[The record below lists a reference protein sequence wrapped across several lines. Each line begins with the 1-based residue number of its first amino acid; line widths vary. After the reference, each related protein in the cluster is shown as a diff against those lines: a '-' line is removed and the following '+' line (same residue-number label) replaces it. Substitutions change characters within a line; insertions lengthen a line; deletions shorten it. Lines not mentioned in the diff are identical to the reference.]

1 MTVKTPYEER
11 AIKFI
16 TTILAPIYATAQ
28 NTNRYSK
35 ALREY
40 NEKHKRPLNY
50 EVGYT
55 RVTVIRNDYVVK
67 ITYFHSEEI
76 GDNQAEADNY
86 EIAKKAG
93 YEYLFA
99 KPTLFEYM
107 GMLFEIMPRVNHIG
121 DYSRNYWNYLTDDEL
136 RFVEDN
142 FDDLHEHNVGY
153 YRNKPVFIDYS
164 CKA

>member
-28 NTNRYSK
+28 STNRYSK
-35 ALREY
+35 VIRDY
-40 NEKHKRPLNY
+40 NKKHKRPLNY
-50 EVGYT
+50 EVGFT
-55 RVTVIRNDYVVK
+55 RVTVIRSDYVVK
-67 ITYFHSEEI
+67 ITYNYSKEI

-86 EIAKKAG
+86 EIAKDAG

-107 GMLFEIMPRVNHIG
+107 GMLFEIMPKVNHIG
-121 DYSRNYWNYLTDDEL
+121 DCNRCFSDYLTADEL
-136 RFVEDN
+136 QFVRDN
-142 FDDLHEHNVGY
+142 FDDLHEYNVGY